1 MVTFMVRRLVATI
14 PALLG
19 VTFFSFMLLY
29 LAPGDPTSIILGMEW
44 SPENAARLRG
54 ELGLDLPLAVQYVTW
69 LGRVAQ
75 GDFGLA
81 YVSREPVLTML
92 MDRLPHTLML
102 SAGALLCAVAVAIP
116 LGSISA
122 LRKDSWIDTV
132 SRIVAV
138 LGISMPVFWF
148 GMLLI
153 LLFAVVLRVLPPG
166 GGLDQYGLRAM
177 VLPSIALG
185 MSLAALLTRITR
197 ASMVEILQVD
207 HIRTA
212 KAKGLKQWRVVFKHA
227 LKNAL
232 IPVITVLG
240 LQSGYLL
247 SGAVLT
253 ETVFSLPGIGR
264 LLYTA
269 ILNRDYLVLQGATLF
284 VCLTMVTINI
294 VVDLVYAAVDPRIR
308 YT

>member
-1 MVTFMVRRLVATI
+1 MTTFLVRRVVATL
-14 PALLG
+14 PALVG
-19 VTFFSFMLLY
+19 VTFFAFLLLF

-44 SPENAARLRG
+44 SPERAAQLRS
-54 ELGLDLPLAVQYVTW
+54 ELGMDLPIAVQYLTW

-75 GDFGLA
+75 GDLGLA
-81 YVSREPVLTML
+81 YVSREPVLQML
-92 MDRLPHTLML
+92 LDRLPVTLIL
-102 SAGALLCAVAVAIP
+102 AGGSLLFAVLVAIP

-122 LRKDSWIDTV
+122 LWKDSWVDTV
-132 SRIVAV
+132 SRVVAV
-138 LGISMPVFWF
+138 LGISMPVFWL

-166 GGLDQYGLRAM
+166 GGMDQYGLKAM
-177 VLPSIALG
+177 ILPSVALG

-197 ASMVEILQVD
+197 ASMVEVLQVD

-212 KAKGLKQWRVVFKHA
+212 KAKGLRQGRIVFKHA

-232 IPVITVLG
+232 IPVVTVLG

-253 ETVFSLPGIGR
+253 ETVFSLPGVGR
-264 LLYTA
+264 LLYTS
-269 ILNRDYLVLQGATLF
+269 ILNRDYLVLQGTTLF
-284 VCLTMVTINI
+284 VCLTMIVINI
-294 VVDLVYAAVDPRIR
+294 VVDLIYAAIDPRIR
-308 YT
+308 YA